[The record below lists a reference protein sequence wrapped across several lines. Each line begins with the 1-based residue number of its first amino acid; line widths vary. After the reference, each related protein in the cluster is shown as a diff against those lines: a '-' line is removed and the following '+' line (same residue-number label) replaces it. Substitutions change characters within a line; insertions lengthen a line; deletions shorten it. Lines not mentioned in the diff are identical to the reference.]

1 LNGDICFD
9 PYYFETSGG
18 TMFFADSPMSRRLLD
33 DWWNET
39 ALPKSQGKAEDRII
53 SLIYTQKNYLF

>member
-1 LNGDICFD
+1 
-9 PYYFETSGG
+9 
-18 TMFFADSPMSRRLLD
+18 MFFADSPMSRRLLD
-33 DWWNET
+33 DWWTET